1 MTRQER
7 EPVSSSK
14 MSVSMPEDPFVILG
28 ATPKSEYSS
37 FGLFSDYLDNI
48 TMPAKSENTKVD
60 APANT
65 SWRFQGS
72 DMFAGFPKTMPSFSF
87 VSEKESDTTGR
98 RSVNSVNSM
107 SQSNHMPVQQGSAEA
122 TANILP
128 EMNVSEQSVIHH
140 EVPIVTGFQTLN
152 PFAMDD
158 PLPEKN
164 EYSKM
169 ADDVW
174 LTVSDITLVT
184 QPTSAPPPSRPPPPL
199 VTKQP
204 PTESVTTK
212 TFPHHLNQGY
222 HHSVGS
228 TVTLKSFQ
236 INELED
242 FFTPK
247 SAKFANQHPWVLN
260 HKGTEQYSSTGT
272 ANFLGQ
278 SDLRDSKGMDRGD
291 FGSVFSSSQYQQ
303 EEIDEKSEFCV
314 HEMEKMYG
322 DELLENE
329 RRQREHDEDQRRAE
343 RERIEELEQEREKVR
358 QREQEEKKRR
368 EKEREARQAVERA
381 IREARERAAVEARMR
396 AESEACQRAER
407 AAVQKATAEAR
418 ERAAVEAKERV
429 AKSAAEAKERATA
442 DARERDARA
451 AAEAREKAAA
461 ESQDKAT
468 AEAQAKAERAA
479 VEEAAA
485 EAVEKAI
492 REARERA
499 AVEAR
504 MRAESEARRRAE
516 RAAVQKATAE
526 ARERAA
532 VEARERAAEAKERAT
547 EEARKKA
554 TRAAAEAREKAVA
567 ESQEK
572 AAAEARAKAERA
584 AVEKATAEARRR
596 AERAAFE
603 RVAAEARQ
611 RAAVEAQA
619 RENQQK
625 TATVQ
630 PDLES
635 FFGMPSGSN
644 SVPKPQTATTVS
656 VGQL

>member
-14 MSVSMPEDPFVILG
+14 MSVSMPEDPFVISG

-48 TMPAKSENTKVD
+48 TIPTKSENTKVD

-65 SWRFQGS
+65 SGRFQGS
-72 DMFAGFPKTMPSFSF
+72 DMFAGFPKAMPSFSF

-107 SQSNHMPVQQGSAEA
+107 SQSNHMPVQQGSGEA

-128 EMNVSEQSVIHH
+128 EMNISEQYVIH
-140 EVPIVTGFQTLN
+140 EVPIVNGFQTLN

-164 EYSKM
+164 GYSKM
-169 ADDVW
+169 LDDVW

-184 QPTSAPPPSRPPPPL
+184 QPTSAPPPSRPPPQL

-212 TFPHHLNQGY
+212 TYPHHHNQGY

-228 TVTLKSFQ
+228 MATLKSSQ

-242 FFTPK
+242 FFMPK
-247 SAKFANQHPWVLN
+247 SAKFANGHPRVLN
-260 HKGTEQYSSTGT
+260 HKGMEQYSSTGT

-278 SDLRDSKGMDRGD
+278 SDLRDSKGMNRGD
-291 FGSVFSSSQYQQ
+291 FDSVFSSSQYQQ

-322 DELLENE
+322 DNLLENE
-329 RRQREHDEDQRRAE
+329 RKQREHDEEQRRAE

-358 QREQEEKKRR
+358 QREQEEKKRC

-381 IREARERAAVEARMR
+381 IREARERAAVEAHMR

-407 AAVQKATAEAR
+407 AAVQKAAAEAR
-418 ERAAVEAKERV
+418 ERAAVNARERA

-468 AEAQAKAERAA
+468 AEAQAKAERS
-479 VEEAAA
+479 AAA

-492 REARERA
+492 QEARERA

-547 EEARKKA
+547 EEDRKKA
-554 TRAAAEAREKAVA
+554 TWAAAEAREKAVA

-572 AAAEARAKAERA
+572 AAAEARAKGERA
-584 AVEKATAEARRR
+584 AVAKATAEARRR

-603 RVAAEARQ
+603 RVAAQARQ
-611 RAAVEAQA
+611 RAAVEARA
-619 RENQQK
+619 RENQPK

-635 FFGMPSGSN
+635 FFGMPSGSS
-644 SVPKPQTATTVS
+644 SVPKSQTTTTVS